1 MISAVCFACALM
13 VILPLA
19 LVLLRLVRMGASS
32 IDWAFL
38 TQLQKPEGEPG
49 GGMANAIVG
58 SLILMGLA
66 ALIGVPVG
74 VLGGIYLSE
83 YASNRLKWSV
93 RFAADILNGTPSIV
107 WGIVVYALVVVPMKG
122 ASAYAGGLAL
132 GLIMIPLV
140 IRTTEEM
147 LALVPN
153 SYREAALAL
162 GVSKWKTIVFI
173 VLKTA
178 GKGIITGV
186 LLACS
191 RVAGETAP
199 LLFTTSGNQF
209 WSRRLSDPIASLPR
223 QIYTFAI
230 GPYDDQHRQA
240 WAGALILI
248 LLVLSINIGVR
259 IITREGSAKPVK

>member
-1 MISAVCFACALM
+1 
-13 VILPLA
+13 
-19 LVLLRLVRMGASS
+19 
-32 IDWAFL
+32 
-38 TQLQKPEGEPG
+38 
-49 GGMANAIVG
+49 
-58 SLILMGLA
+58 
-66 ALIGVPVG
+66 
-74 VLGGIYLSE
+74 
-83 YASNRLKWSV
+83 
-93 RFAADILNGTPSIV
+93 
-107 WGIVVYALVVVPMKG
+107 
-122 ASAYAGGLAL
+122 
-132 GLIMIPLV
+132 
-140 IRTTEEM
+140 
-147 LALVPN
+147 
-153 SYREAALAL
+153 
-162 GVSKWKTIVFI
+162 
-173 VLKTA
+173 
-178 GKGIITGV
+178 V